1 MLEARNE
8 EGVVV
13 YGSSAGSGL
22 STQTDMNQDAGL
34 ATQSARAQMEALQQ
48 QVGLRLNGSPRAAQ
62 FEQSSARF
70 QEYLQ
75 SAGERAAAKF
85 GGGAMARL
93 AL

>member
-8 EGVVV
+8 EGVVA

-34 ATQSARAQMEALQQ
+34 AT
-48 QVGLRLNGSPRAAQ
+48 Q